1 VNKDN
6 DTGDILIYQSDS
18 GGLID
23 VRLEGDTLWLTQA
36 QIAELFG
43 TRRPAITKHLGNIF
57 KNKELQKDSVCSV
70 LEHTAKDGKRY
81 KTQYYNLD
89 AVISIGYRV
98 NSREATQFRIWAN
111 RIIKEYLVCGYA
123 LNEKRLKEQ
132 DDSIKELEKTL
143 HLIQNTLSHDIDLQE
158 AKGLLGIITEYTQ
171 TFILLNQYD
180 SERLP
185 VSGLSTNITYEIK
198 HDEAVSAIG
207 ELKKKLMEKKEASDL
222 FANRKDDSF
231 AGILGNIV
239 QSFGGEYVYPTIEE
253 QAAHLL
259 YFVIKNHPFSDGNKR
274 IGAFLFIWFLQ
285 RNRHHLKASG
295 DVKINDN
302 ALIAIALLVAQSD
315 PAHKETMICL
325 IINLIRGQ

>member
-1 VNKDN
+1 VSKVNGR
-6 DTGDILIYQSDS
+6 GDIAIYTPDS
-18 GGLID
+18 GGPID

-36 QIAELFG
+36 QIAVLFG
-43 TRRPAITKHLGNIF
+43 TKRPAITKHFGNIF
-57 KNKELQKDSVCSV
+57 KNKELEKDSVCSV
-70 LEHTAKDGKRY
+70 LEHTAGDGKRY

-111 RIIKEYLVCGYA
+111 RILKEYLVRGYA

-132 DDSIKELEKTL
+132 DDNIRELEKTL
-143 HLIQNTLSHDIDLQE
+143 HLIQNTLGHDLDLQE
-158 AKGLLGIITEYTQ
+158 AKGLLGIITEYAQ

-180 SERLP
+180 SDRLP
-185 VSGLSTNITYEIK
+185 AEGLSTTITYEIN
-198 HDEAVSAIG
+198 HNEAVSAIE

-222 FANRKDDSF
+222 FGMRKDDNF

-239 QSFGGEYVYPTIEE
+239 QSFGEKYVYPTIEE

-259 YFVIKNHPFSDGNKR
+259 YFVIKNHPFTDGNKR

-285 RNRHHLKASG
+285 RNHHHLKANG

-315 PAHKETMICL
+315 PKHKETMIRL